1 MSRLHRVCHTWHD
14 TEACVPAPG
23 SWGGLSSSPSHQ
35 RDAAL
40 RAHGSHRTGGPARYC
55 QRRAHFWTTAESQ
68 MSTVLTGSIA
78 TKAYIPV
85 FFCHHSQDKS
95 LLSSVL
101 FFFCALS
108 SPHYSISSCYFI
120 SSLFPCLEPVH
131 EALRNF
137 HSIINAPVSSA
148 SSLSLFLCCM

>member
-1 MSRLHRVCHTWHD
+1 MISIHALSRWVKMSRLHRVCHTWHY

-40 RAHGSHRTGGPARYC
+40 RAHRSHRMGGPARYC
-55 QRRAHFWTTAESQ
+55 QRWAHFWTTAESQ

-101 FFFCALS
+101 FFFFCTILATLLYFFLLFHFQSLPLS
-108 SPHYSISSCYFI
+108 GTCP
-120 SSLFPCLEPVH
+120 
-131 EALRNF
+131 
-137 HSIINAPVSSA
+137 
-148 SSLSLFLCCM
+148 